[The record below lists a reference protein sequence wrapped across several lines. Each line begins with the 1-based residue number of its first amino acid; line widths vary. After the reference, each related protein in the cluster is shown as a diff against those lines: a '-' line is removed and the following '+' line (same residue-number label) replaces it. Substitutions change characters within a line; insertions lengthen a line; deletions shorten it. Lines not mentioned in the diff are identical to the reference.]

1 MLDER
6 DLPHNVDPKVVLR
19 AIRFAAEVEGYRLS
33 RGSRMDVEFDRADR
47 WYATPLDA
55 SPSEEQSLKENQ
67 SGHPTIREA
76 LKEVRE
82 RNMVE
87 KRSSKRKPVDA
98 DVQTSEGSTNSGE
111 WDQPSQAPGFEGAT
125 PQAVAR
131 ALFRPVSQ
139 NREDK

>member
-1 MLDER
+1 MMSDKR

-55 SPSEEQSLKENQ
+55 SPSEEQAFKETLP
-67 SGHPTIREA
+67 GHPTIREA

-82 RNMVE
+82 KKMVE
-87 KRSSKRKPVDA
+87 KRSSKREPVDGRRTERN
-98 DVQTSEGSTNSGE
+98 VSSGD

-125 PQAVAR
+125 PQALAR
-131 ALFRPVSQ
+131 ALFRTVKKQ
-139 NREDK
+139 R